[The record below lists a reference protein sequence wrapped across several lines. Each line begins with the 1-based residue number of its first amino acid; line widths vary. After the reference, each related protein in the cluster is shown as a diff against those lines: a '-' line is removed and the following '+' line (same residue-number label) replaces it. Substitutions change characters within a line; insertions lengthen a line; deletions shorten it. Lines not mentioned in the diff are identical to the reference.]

1 MPTRRDTLKTL
12 AMLPFLGPATRLFGR
27 DADCFRLKTSL
38 NAFSF
43 NQPLSTGKMDLVQL
57 LDFCAE
63 NDFDAVDIT
72 AYYFPGYPDVPD
84 DEFLFE
90 VKKKAYS
97 LGLEISGTGVR
108 NDFTHPDKSKRN
120 EQIQLVKNWIEA
132 AAKLGAPV
140 IRVFAGPGV
149 PQGFN
154 WEETARWMVE
164 DFKTCAEYGRRHG
177 VTVAVQ
183 NHNDFIQTPE
193 HVHFLMEKVN
203 HPWFG
208 LIMDTGGYRT
218 GDTYADMAD
227 TIKYAVNW
235 QIKEKIFVRQQ
246 EQDTDLK
253 KLMKIIKA
261 SCYKGYIPVETLGE
275 GDPVAKINVLMGK
288 VRRYL

>member
-1 MPTRRDTLKTL
+1 MYNRREILGAL
-12 AMLPFLGPATRLFGR
+12 AVLPFLGTASRLFDR
-27 DADCFRLKTSL
+27 NAACYRLKTSL

-43 NQPLSTGKMDLVQL
+43 NQPLSKGQMDLFQL

-72 AYYFPGYPDVPD
+72 AYYFPGYPNVPD
-84 DEFLFE
+84 DEFLFK

-108 NDFTHPDKSKRN
+108 NDFTTPDKAKRN
-120 EQIQLVKNWIEA
+120 EHIQLVKNWIKA

-140 IRVFAGPGV
+140 IRVFAGASV
-149 PQGFN
+149 PQGFT
-154 WEETARWMVE
+154 WEETALWMVE
-164 DFKTCAEYGRRHG
+164 DFRECAEYGRQHG

-183 NHNDFIQTPE
+183 NHNDFIQTPA

-208 LIMDTGGYRT
+208 LIMDTGGYRN

-227 TIKYAVNW
+227 TIQYAVNW
-235 QIKEKIFVRQQ
+235 QIKEKIFVRQ
-246 EQDTDLK
+246 EEMDTDLK

-261 SCYKGYIPVETLGE
+261 SCYKGYIPVETLGD
-275 GDPVAKINVLMGK
+275 GDPVAKIKVLMGK
-288 VRRYL
+288 VRRCL